1 MISPKTILVTVSD
14 DRQGR
19 KGGVYGKYATSL
31 AMSIPILLPLE
42 VHNWDIDGILNTGA
56 YDTNLLTCVDAGIN
70 GRVYK
75 PIAICESLLSLN
87 EGDFL
92 IYNDCSPEIWDTAIL
107 NWSKCKGIDIDF
119 PYSLSVIHSLAE
131 QNNDIL
137 TAFVKWDYQNIPAK
151 GLGMHIHKYFTTDL
165 CMDTMGMRQYENSYM
180 HASGMMCI
188 RKTPETV
195 KFVEEWLYWNLNP
208 KCASLGDPESGTDE
222 YWQAEADRKIGHRH
236 DQSISG
242 LLLNARNAKLVD
254 ILHND
259 MNPYNFLQFCRVGQ
273 EYKFIDSNTPVEP
286 RMDMNKVFIR
296 VGSHVRNEADV
307 LLRVYGVNGNE
318 IKVGQFEQSCWVE
331 DRSKLRLV

>member
-1 MISPKTILVTVSD
+1 MAVKTILVTVSD

-19 KGGVYGKYATSL
+19 KGGVYGDTQK
-31 AMSIPILLPLE
+31 LLKHRLRHIEGLE
-42 VHNWDIDGILNTGA
+42 VHNWDLLNLSGL
-56 YDTNLLTCVDAGIN
+56 DIWEHPQLQHIDAGMN
-70 GRVYK
+70 GRAYK
-75 PIAICESLLSLN
+75 PAVIQNELSYLN
-87 EGDFL
+87 EGDYL
-92 IYNDCSPEIWDTAIL
+92 IYNDCSPEIWHNEFAEESS
-107 NWSKCKGIDIDF
+107 W
-119 PYSLSVIHSLAE
+119 YSPLWHDLSIIQQLTT
-131 QNNDIL
+131 QNHDIL

-165 CMDTMGMRQYENSYM
+165 CMDTMGLRQYENSFQ

-208 KCASLGDPESGTDE
+208 KCASLGSIESGTDE

-242 LLLNARNAKLVD
+242 LLLNARNAKFVD

-273 EYKFIDSNTPVEP
+273 EYNFIDGNTPVEP

-307 LLRVYGVNGNE
+307 LLRVFGVNGND
-318 IKVGQFEQSCWVE
+318 IKVGQFEESCWIE
-331 DRSKLRLV
+331 DRGKLKLA